1 MLFDQLD
8 HSGYKKYLENNPFHL
23 DLRLDLTYYGNYS
36 EKDLSSKMNIDL
48 WEPVDPTVTKP
59 KPAEMDDLIRLHY
72 LVTARKITTVLEF
85 GVGMSTAVFDHA
97 LSLNKKKY
105 GAIVKRDLRR
115 SNPFELHS
123 VDDSAYWIEE
133 TKKRFNFN
141 NTFFHLSDCEMN
153 TFNGRICTFYKSIPN
168 ICPDLIYLDGPDQFS
183 VSGEVRG
190 ISTRNSDRVPMSGDI
205 LAIEHFLLPG
215 TIIIVDGR
223 TANARFLQTNLQRNW
238 DYTFFEGF
246 DQHIF
251 ELIEEPLGSINAK
264 HISFSKL
271 LSDL

>member
-1 MLFDQLD
+1 MIFDQLENL
-8 HSGYKKYLENNPFHL
+8 GYKKYLEKYPFHL
-23 DLRLDLTYYGNYS
+23 DLRLDLTYYESYS
-36 EKDLSSKMNIDL
+36 EKHLANKMHIDL

-72 LVTARKITTVLEF
+72 LVTNRKITTILEF
-85 GVGMSTAVFDHA
+85 GVGMSTAVLDHA
-97 LSLNKKKY
+97 LSVNKKKY
-105 GAIVKRDLRR
+105 SAIVNRDLRR

-123 VDDSAYWIEE
+123 VDDSTYWIEE
-133 TKKRFNFN
+133 TKKRFDLS
-141 NTFFHLSDCEMN
+141 NTFFHFSKCEMN
-153 TFNGRICTFYKSIPN
+153 TFNDRVCTFYQSIPN

-183 VSGEVRG
+183 VLGEVRG

-223 TANARFLQTNLQRNW
+223 TANARFLKTNLQRNW
-238 DYTFFEGF
+238 VYTFFEDF

-251 ELIEEPLGSINAK
+251 ELIEEPLGLINSK
-264 HISFSKL
+264 HLLFSK
-271 LSDL
+271 SMRDL